1 MPRSTPAESFLAKAQ
16 RTPNVEEKSFLSQR
30 RGGAEG
36 WEGRV
41 FPCRIFSSSPREP
54 PNIFLGGTRSVA
66 SDREDCF
73 SQRRKERKGGEEKSL
88 SQRRS
93 DFGGVG
99 FPPWLNPF
107 RVIPAFR
114 GCLCRA
120 APSVPSVKSAVS
132 SLRLRGSARCPLLLF
147 ACFARWREPFHILG
161 GPRVAGALGG

>member
-1 MPRSTPAESFLAKAQ
+1 MPRSTPAERFLAKAQ
-16 RTPNVEEKSFLSQR
+16 RTPNGEEKSFLSQR

-99 FPPWLNPF
+99 FPPAEFF
-107 RVIPAFR
+107 RAFSAFR
-114 GCLCRA
+114 GCRCRA
-120 APSVPSVKSAVS
+120 APSVKSAVS

-147 ACFARWREPFHILG
+147 ACFARWREPFLILG